1 MVSSGDGSLGCRWCQ
16 QASYLPF
23 RQGLGQGFAAF
34 RQIDG
39 SKWILPGQVL
49 PDQKVEKR
57 FQRGNAPGIGA
68 PRDFAGCA
76 VLQEKGMDR
85 RRVDV
90 AEAPDFFGDTTGK
103 KEIDVGRIGRDAV
116 LGQSPLGDEIAKVQL
131 ESCGELLW
139 K

>member
-1 MVSSGDGSLGCRWCQ
+1 MVSSGDGSLGSGRCQ
-16 QASYLPF
+16 QASHLPF
-23 RQGLGQGFAAF
+23 RQGLGQGLAAF
-34 RQIDG
+34 GQIDG

-68 PRDFAGCA
+68 PGDFAGCA
-76 VLQEKGMDR
+76 MLQEKGMDR
-85 RRVDV
+85 RRVDAV
-90 AEAPDFFGDTTGK
+90 EVPYFLGNTTGK